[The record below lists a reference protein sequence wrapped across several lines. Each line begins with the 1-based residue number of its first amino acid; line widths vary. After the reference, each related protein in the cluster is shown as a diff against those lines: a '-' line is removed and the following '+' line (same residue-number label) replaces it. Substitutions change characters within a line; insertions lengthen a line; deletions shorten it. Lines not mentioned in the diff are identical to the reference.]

1 MSTRIVRGFFVVAC
15 VIAAATLTLRLASA
29 GDRAVM
35 LPDPEIDAQVT
46 TTGDSTAVLAGG
58 CFWGIQAVFQHVKG
72 VKRATSGYSGG
83 AASTAEYELVGT
95 GRTGHAESVLITYDP
110 SQISYGQLLKIFFS
124 VAHDPTEL
132 NRQGPDDG
140 PQYRSAIFYNG
151 EEQHRIAAAYVSQL
165 QQAKVFRRKIVTEIT
180 PLKGF
185 YEAEGYHQDYATRH
199 PNDPYIVINDAPK
212 VAHLKQVFPSIYVS
226 SPPNHLR

>member
-72 VKRATSGYSGG
+72 VKRATSGYAGG
-83 AASTAEYELVGT
+83 AASTAEYEVVGS
-95 GRTGHAESVLITYDP
+95 GRTGHAESVRITYDP
-110 SQISYGQLLKIFFS
+110 AQISYGQLLKIFFS

-140 PQYRSAIFYNG
+140 PQYRSAIFYSG
-151 EEQHRIAAAYVSQL
+151 EEQQRIAAAYVAQL
-165 QQAKVFRRKIVTEIT
+165 QQAKVFPRAIVTEIA
-180 PLKGF
+180 PLNGF
-185 YEAEGYHQDYATRH
+185 YEAEGYHQNYATRH

-212 VAHLKQVFPSIYVS
+212 VAHLKQVFPSIYVGK
-226 SPPNHLR
+226 

>member
-1 MSTRIVRGFFVVAC
+1 MSSRMIKGAFVALC
-15 VIAAATLTLRLASA
+15 LIAVVGMTLRFASA
-29 GDRAVM
+29 SGRAVT
-35 LPDPEIDAQVT
+35 LPDPQVDAPLAA
-46 TTGDSTAVLAGG
+46 TGDSTAVIAGG

-72 VKRATSGYSGG
+72 VKSAVSGYSGG
-83 AASTAEYELVGT
+83 AASTADYELVGT
-95 GRTGHAESVLITYDP
+95 GTTGHAESVRVTYDP

-140 PQYRSAIFYNG
+140 PQYRSVIFYSG
-151 EEQHRIAAAYVSQL
+151 DEQHRIAAAYVSQL
-165 QQAKVFRRKIVTEIT
+165 QQAKAFPHKIVTEIS

-185 YEAEGYHQDYATRH
+185 YEAEAYHQNYATRH

-212 VAHLKQVFPSIYVS
+212 VAHLKQQFPAIYVGK
-226 SPPNHLR
+226 

>member
-1 MSTRIVRGFFVVAC
+1 MVTRITRLLLLALFVAG
-15 VIAAATLTLRLASA
+15 AAALTLRLASA
-29 GDRAVM
+29 RDRAVS
-35 LPDPEIDAQVT
+35 LPDPQVDASLAAN
-46 TTGDSTAVLAGG
+46 GDSTAVIAGG

-72 VKRATSGYSGG
+72 VKSAISGYSGG
-83 AASTAEYELVGT
+83 VAATAKYELVGMGT
-95 GRTGHAESVLITYDP
+95 TGHAESVRITYDP

-140 PQYRSAIFYNG
+140 PQYRSAIFYSG

-165 QQAKVFRRKIVTEIT
+165 QQAKAFSRKIVTEIT

-185 YEAEGYHQDYATRH
+185 YEAEAYHQDYATRH
-199 PNDPYIVINDAPK
+199 PLDPYIVINDAPK
-212 VAHLKQVFPSIYVS
+212 VAHLKQMFPTIYVGK
-226 SPPNHLR
+226 

>member
-1 MSTRIVRGFFVVAC
+1 MFTKISRVVFFALLVAA
-15 VIAAATLTLRLASA
+15 VATLTFRLASA
-29 GDRAVM
+29 RDRAVP
-35 LPDPEIDAQVT
+35 LPDPQVDASLAAN
-46 TTGDSTAVLAGG
+46 GESTAVIAGG

-72 VKRATSGYSGG
+72 VKSAISGYAGG
-83 AASTAEYELVGT
+83 AASTARYELVGMGT
-95 GRTGHAESVLITYDP
+95 TGHAESVRITYDP

-165 QQAKVFRRKIVTEIT
+165 QQAKLFSRKIVTEIS

-185 YEAEGYHQDYATRH
+185 YEAEAYHQDYATRH
-199 PNDPYIVINDAPK
+199 PRDPYIVINDAPK
-212 VAHLKQVFPSIYVS
+212 VAHLKQQFPAIYVGK
-226 SPPNHLR
+226 

>member
-1 MSTRIVRGFFVVAC
+1 MSSRMIKGAFIVLCLIAVVG
-15 VIAAATLTLRLASA
+15 VTLRFASA
-29 GDRAVM
+29 GGRAM
-35 LPDPEIDAQVT
+35 TLPDPQVDAPLAAA
-46 TTGDSTAVLAGG
+46 GDSTAVMAGG

-72 VKRATSGYSGG
+72 VKSAVSGYSGG
-83 AASTAEYELVGT
+83 AASTADYELVGT
-95 GRTGHAESVLITYDP
+95 GTTGHAESVRITYDP

-151 EEQHRIAAAYVSQL
+151 DEQQRIAAAYVSQL
-165 QQAKVFRRKIVTEIT
+165 QQAKVFPRKIVTDIS

-185 YEAEGYHQDYATRH
+185 YEAEAYHQNYATRH

-212 VAHLKQVFPSIYVS
+212 VAHLKQQFPAIYVGK
-226 SPPNHLR
+226 

>member
-1 MSTRIVRGFFVVAC
+1 MVTKLARLVFLVLIVAVVA
-15 VIAAATLTLRLASA
+15 ALTLRLASA
-29 GDRAVM
+29 RDRAVM
-35 LPDPEIDAQVT
+35 LPDPQLDAPRAASD
-46 TTGDSTAVLAGG
+46 DSTAVIAGG

-72 VKRATSGYSGG
+72 VKSATSGYSGG
-83 AASTAEYELVGT
+83 AASTARYELVGT
-95 GRTGHAESVLITYDP
+95 GTTGHAESVRITYDP
-110 SQISYGQLLKIFFS
+110 AQISYGQLLKIFFS

-165 QQAKVFRRKIVTEIT
+165 QQAKAFSRKIVTEIS

-185 YEAEGYHQDYATRH
+185 YEAEGYHQNYATRH

-212 VAHLKQVFPSIYVS
+212 VAHLKQHFPAIYVGK
-226 SPPNHLR
+226 

>member
-1 MSTRIVRGFFVVAC
+1 MSPKIARGALIILSLGV
-15 VIAAATLTLRLASA
+15 AATLTLRLVAA
-29 GDRAVM
+29 RDRVLLM
-35 LPDPEIDAQVT
+35 PDPQIAAPLAA
-46 TTGDSTAVLAGG
+46 TGDSTAVIAGG

-72 VKRATSGYSGG
+72 VKTAISGYSGG
-83 AASTAEYELVGT
+83 SKSSADYELVGT
-95 GRTGHAESVLITYDP
+95 GTTGHAESVQITYDP

-140 PQYRSAIFYNG
+140 PQYRSAIFYSG
-151 EEQHRIAAAYVSQL
+151 VEQKRIADAYVAQL
-165 QQAKVFRRKIVTEIT
+165 QQAKVFSRKIVTEIA

-185 YEAEGYHQDYATRH
+185 YEAEGYHQNYATRH

-212 VAHLKQVFPSIYVS
+212 VAHLKQQFPQLYVGK
-226 SPPNHLR
+226 

>member
-1 MSTRIVRGFFVVAC
+1 MSSRMIKGAFVALCLIAVVAM
-15 VIAAATLTLRLASA
+15 TLRFASA
-29 GDRAVM
+29 SGRAVT
-35 LPDPEIDAQVT
+35 LPDPQVDAPLAA
-46 TTGDSTAVLAGG
+46 TGDSTAVIAGG

-72 VKRATSGYSGG
+72 VKSAVSGYSGG
-83 AASTAEYELVGT
+83 AASTADYELVGT
-95 GRTGHAESVLITYDP
+95 GTTGHAESVRVTYDP

-140 PQYRSAIFYNG
+140 PQYRSVIFYSG
-151 EEQHRIAAAYVSQL
+151 DEQHRIAAAYVSQL
-165 QQAKVFRRKIVTEIT
+165 QQAKAFPHKIVTEIS

-185 YEAEGYHQDYATRH
+185 YEAEAYHQNYATRH

-212 VAHLKQVFPSIYVS
+212 VAHLKQQFPAIYVGK
-226 SPPNHLR
+226 